1 MPTSA
6 MQCEWLGERVATVDV
21 ARAVAGVVTGR
32 EDAGWGPNAVFR
44 FPRAGGTGAIWR
56 GVSRLLPHRK
66 QARLRRLP
74 WGRGSLATRSGSRR
88 DCACARCCCTL
99 LNLWLVVGSLLL
111 MQLHSISFLRRGP
124 GSFPGGCTRY
134 PTVAFS

>member
-44 FPRAGGTGAIWR
+44 FPLAGGTGAIWR
-56 GVSRLLPHRK
+56 GVSALLPRRK
-66 QARLRRLP
+66 QARCRLHRLP
-74 WGRGSLATRSGSRR
+74 WEGGSYSHLPWFTVHREIARR
-88 DCACARCCCTL
+88 DR
-99 LNLWLVVGSLLL
+99 
-111 MQLHSISFLRRGP
+111 
-124 GSFPGGCTRY
+124 
-134 PTVAFS
+134 